1 MSGRVVCEPMNQGGK
16 VRGGVVRA
24 GIVAAAVL
32 ALASTGIV
40 PQPEGAA
47 PVQPEPLTSVRFEA
61 VDVFVDSGDVPL
73 AAYQIEVRADTA
85 SADAKAR
92 VKLVG
97 VEGGEKG
104 AFEEP
109 PRYDPAALRAKGGG
123 ERIILAAY
131 SLREDARLPKGLTRV
146 ARLHVQVPT
155 TGLLGYFSVLTVAGD
170 SMANEIPATV
180 RAKVSEPPVTAAPAA
195 K

>member
-1 MSGRVVCEPMNQGGK
+1 MGI
-16 VRGGVVRA
+16 RA
-24 GIVAAAVL
+24 FVMLAAAL
-32 ALASTGIV
+32 ALSSTGIA
-40 PQPEGAA
+40 PQPQGAA
-47 PVQPEPLTSVRFEA
+47 PVQPEPAASLRFEA

-73 AAYQIEVRADTA
+73 AAYQVEVRADTESE
-85 SADAKAR
+85 SAKSW

-109 PRYDPAALRAKGGG
+109 PRYDPVVLRAGVGG

-131 SLREDARLPKGLTRV
+131 SLREDARLPRGLTRV

-155 TGLLGYFSVLTVAGD
+155 VGLLGYISVLTVAGD
-170 SMANEIPATV
+170 SMANEIPAIV
-180 RAKVSEPPVTAAPAA
+180 SAKVRTNLVAPALIESPPA
-195 K
+195 TPAGK

>member
-1 MSGRVVCEPMNQGGK
+1 MQTRLKILAVPIA
-16 VRGGVVRA
+16 A
-24 GIVAAAVL
+24 GFAVAVAGLAA
-32 ALASTGIV
+32 IQ
-40 PQPEGAA
+40 PQPQTHSRPQTQA
-47 PVQPEPLTSVRFEA
+47 PVQPQPTAVRFET

-73 AAYQIEVRADTA
+73 AAYQLEVRADTR
-85 SADAKAR
+85 SAQAKAQ

-97 VEGGEKG
+97 VEGGDKG

-109 PRYDPAALRAKGGG
+109 PRYDPQALRG

-131 SLREDARLPKGLTRV
+131 SLLDKDQLPTGQTRV

-155 TGLLGYFSVLTVAGD
+155 AGMLGYVSVLTVAGD
-170 SMANEIPATV
+170 SMANEIQATV
-180 RAKVSEPPVTAAPAA
+180 QTKPAELPSDKTAPAA

>member
-1 MSGRVVCEPMNQGGK
+1 MNATRTDRAWIN
-16 VRGGVVRA
+16 RGGLVRV
-24 GIVAAAVL
+24 GIVAVAVL

-40 PQPEGAA
+40 PQPQAAA
-47 PVQPEPLTSVRFEA
+47 PVQPEPLSSMRFEA
-61 VDVFVDSGDVPL
+61 VDVYVDSGDVPL
-73 AAYQIEVRADTA
+73 AAYQIEVRADTE
-85 SADAKAR
+85 SADARSR

-109 PRYDPAALRAKGGG
+109 PRYDPTVLRARGGG

-131 SLREDARLPKGLTRV
+131 SLRENGQLPKGLTRV

-180 RAKVSEPPVTAAPAA
+180 RAKVSEPPVMAAPAA